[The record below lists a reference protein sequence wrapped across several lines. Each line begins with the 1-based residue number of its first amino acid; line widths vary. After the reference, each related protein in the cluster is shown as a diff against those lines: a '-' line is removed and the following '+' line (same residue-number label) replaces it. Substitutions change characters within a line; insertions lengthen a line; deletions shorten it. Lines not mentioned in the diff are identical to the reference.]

1 MSLLRP
7 HFFSLG
13 CVGKQLALMEMRLV
27 IAHIALEFDLAFAP
41 GETGE
46 AFDRDA
52 KDTFTFNVGP
62 LMLDFKPRSA

>member
-1 MSLLRP
+1 MD
-7 HFFSLG
+7 
-13 CVGKQLALMEMRLV
+13 MRLV
-27 IAHIALEFDLAFAP
+27 IARIAMEFDLAFAP